1 MASALSFS
9 AAVTGKAVMARP
21 VRRTARRA
29 AVAARA
35 GGLIKVRA
43 EATPLAG
50 VPAACPAP
58 ASVGA
63 CS

>member
-9 AAVTGKAVMARP
+9 AAVTGKAVSARP

-43 EATPLAG
+43 GATRL
-50 VPAACPAP
+50 
-58 ASVGA
+58 VGA
-63 CS
+63 PDARAGALSY